1 MTKTDAPI
9 DLIVAQLKMKTL
21 FRGDV
26 ISQAIN
32 LIERLRD
39 QLEEARA
46 TIEELERG
54 NRQ

>member
-1 MTKTDAPI
+1 MTKTDTPI
-9 DLIVAQLKMKTL
+9 DTIIAKLKSKML

-39 QLEEARA
+39 QLDEARQ
-46 TIEELERG
+46 TIKELENG
-54 NRQ
+54 KQE

>member
-1 MTKTDAPI
+1 MTKTDSPI
-9 DLIVAQLKMKTL
+9 DLIVSQLKMKTL

-46 TIEELERG
+46 TIEELQSGDR
-54 NRQ
+54 

>member
-1 MTKTDAPI
+1 VTKNDAPI
-9 DLIVAQLKMKTL
+9 DTIVAQLKMKTL

-39 QLEEARA
+39 QLEEARQ
-46 TIEELERG
+46 TIEDLENG
-54 NRQ
+54 NRK

>member
-1 MTKTDAPI
+1 MTKTDGTI
-9 DLIVAQLKMKTL
+9 DTIIARLKSKTL

-39 QLEEARA
+39 QLEEARQ
-46 TIEELERG
+46 TIEDLENG
-54 NRQ
+54 NRK

>member
-9 DLIVAQLKMKTL
+9 DNIIAQLKMKTL

-39 QLEEARA
+39 QLNEAQQ
-46 TIEELERG
+46 TIEDLENG
-54 NRQ
+54 NRK